1 MKRKKRRKEEVK
13 KDEEEKEE
21 VKYEAKEGGIV
32 RGGEGRGGGRGECS
46 QSSVASGTSSSHSLH
61 CKLLVL
67 NSVLLRHTHVL

>member
-13 KDEEEKEE
+13 YEEEE

-67 NSVLLRHTHVL
+67 NSVLLQHTHVL